1 MNHQME
7 ALTEAVRGIL
17 AKGQSKLDKEG
28 VPFSGMAQEVAE
40 TLWELGYRQGTKPP
54 SPPLEYSLI
63 RETDAGDVVL
73 VPPRWENLDDIF
85 EFLHYNDGMKEDMSI
100 RYRHA
105 ELWDELEGYWWE
117 DAFEDYQK
125 GRVKIYEQG

>member
-17 AKGQSKLDKEG
+17 ARGQYKLDKEG
-28 VPFSGMAQEVAE
+28 APFSGMAQEVAE
-40 TLWELGYRQGTKPP
+40 TLWELGYRQGLRP
-54 SPPLEYSLI
+54 SGPLEYTLI

-117 DAFEDYQK
+117 DAFEDYQTE
-125 GRVKIYEQG
+125 RAKIYEQG

>member
-7 ALTEAVRGIL
+7 ALTEAVRGVL
-17 AKGQSKLDKEG
+17 ARGQSKLDKEG
-28 VPFSGMAQEVAE
+28 RPFSGMAEGVAE
-40 TLWELGYRQGTKPP
+40 ALWELGYRQETKPP
-54 SPPLEYSLI
+54 SPPLEYTLV

-73 VPPRWENLDDIF
+73 VPPRWENLDGIF
-85 EFLHYNDGMKEDMSI
+85 DFLYYNGGMKEDMSI

-105 ELWDELEGYWWE
+105 ELWDTLAGYWWE

-125 GRVKIYEQG
+125 ERVKIYAS

>member
-7 ALTEAVRGIL
+7 ALTEAVRGVL
-17 AKGQSKLDKEG
+17 ARGQYKLDKEG
-28 VPFSGMAQEVAE
+28 RPFSGMAEGVAE
-40 TLWELGYRQGTKPP
+40 TLWELGYRQDLRPNG
-54 SPPLEYSLI
+54 PLEYSLV

-85 EFLHYNDGMKEDMSI
+85 EFLHYNGGMKEDMSI
-100 RYRHA
+100 KYRHA
-105 ELWDELEGYWWE
+105 ELWDELGSYWWE

-125 GRVKIYEQG
+125 GRAKIYAS